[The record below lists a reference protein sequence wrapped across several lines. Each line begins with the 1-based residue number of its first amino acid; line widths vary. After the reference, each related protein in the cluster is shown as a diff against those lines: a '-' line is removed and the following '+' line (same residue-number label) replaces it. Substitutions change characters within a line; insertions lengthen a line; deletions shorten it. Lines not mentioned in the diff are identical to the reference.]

1 MDAKASP
8 RLKPLPH
15 DRDPELKPGFEV
27 ARQRMGFIPNSQL
40 ILQRRPGLVKAFRAF
55 SGAIGGPE
63 SRLDGAMRALITY
76 ACCTVTREP
85 YVWAHAAHALA
96 HAGQEAKLAAFNSY
110 ASNALFSE
118 KERATIDY
126 AKAASTLPCNVTDD
140 LIAALRHHWSEEE
153 TVEITAL
160 IGLYGFFD
168 RYNAALATPLE
179 PEVLGIARQYLSAEG
194 WSPGRHE
201 GAGHGA

>member
-1 MDAKASP
+1 MENNTSA

-15 DRDPELKPGFEV
+15 DRDPELKPGFEI
-27 ARQRMGFIPNSQL
+27 ARERMGFIPNSQL
-40 ILQRRPGLVKAFRAF
+40 ILQRRPNLVKAFRGF

-63 SRLDGAMRALITY
+63 SHIDGAMRALITY

-96 HAGQEAKLAAFNSY
+96 HAGQEAKLAAFASY
-110 ASNALFSE
+110 ASNPLFSA
-118 KERATIDY
+118 KERVTIDY
-126 AKAASTLPCNVTDD
+126 AKAASTLPCNVTDE
-140 LIAALRHHWSEEE
+140 LIAALRRHWSEEE

-179 PEVLGIARQYLSAEG
+179 AEVLDIARQYLTREG
-194 WSPGRHE
+194 WTPGRH
-201 GAGHGA
+201 GG